1 MQVRRLVQL
10 IVLLGI
16 VVAATKF
23 NESRLVKWVAAGAE
37 PAHQGPY
44 EQTEEAASPDSCAQP
59 SPANKKHC
67 ETLEQQIMDS
77 VVRLEYRL
85 GDEIDGGGRPKRISH
100 GTIKDGRYLV
110 IHNHFV
116 NPLEHQQDR
125 ADGEMN
131 SLAVYKANGRLLY
144 MHTGA
149 STIAVAAEE
158 EETLVLDFGVK
169 DNGQGFFDWLAV
181 PSAPFKS
188 WQEVPL
194 KPDDEVAQV
203 NYDGQKTFLTWT
215 TIMDVQ
221 EDSGVPRIVVS
232 NGLSQGA
239 SGGGVFWNGHHIA
252 NNWINWELLESAGEG
267 GNVLDQASIA
277 ALNSPS
283 VANIHLQ

>member
-1 MQVRRLVQL
+1 MQVRRVVQL

-16 VVAATKF
+16 VAAASKF
-23 NESRLVKWVAAGAE
+23 NESPLVKWVAAGAE
-37 PAHQGPY
+37 SNHSGPY
-44 EQTEEAASPDSCAQP
+44 YQTEVNAGPGSCALP
-59 SPANKKHC
+59 SPANRKHC

-85 GDEIDGGGRPKRISH
+85 GDEIDGSGRPKRISH

-116 NPLEHQQDR
+116 NPLEHQQDSL
-125 ADGEMN
+125 DGEMN

-188 WQEVPL
+188 WQEVSL
-194 KPDDEVAQV
+194 KPGDEVAQV

-215 TIMDVQ
+215 TIVDVE
-221 EDSGVPRIVVS
+221 EDDGVPRIVVS
-232 NGLSQGA
+232 NGLSHGA

-252 NNWINWELLESAGEG
+252 NNWINWELLETAGEG
-267 GNVLDQASIA
+267 GNVVAQASIA

-283 VANIHLQ
+283 VAYINPQ